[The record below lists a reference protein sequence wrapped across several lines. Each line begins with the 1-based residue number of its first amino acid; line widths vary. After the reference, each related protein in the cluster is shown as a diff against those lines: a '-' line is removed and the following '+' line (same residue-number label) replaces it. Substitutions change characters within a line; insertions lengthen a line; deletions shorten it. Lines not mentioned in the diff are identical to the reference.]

1 MTCEIRHFGIQE
13 PKGWDGPHA
22 HPALQESDANLID
35 TPYYESE
42 NEEESGDEIDE
53 MTSDYNDTDSD
64 CQSVDETKASKR
76 VVRPRRPIKVYQK
89 ILTDESDYIPE

>member
-13 PKGWDGPHA
+13 PKGWDGTHA
-22 HPALQESDANLID
+22 HPALQESDVNLID

-42 NEEESGDEIDE
+42 DEDEESDDE
-53 MTSDYNDTDSD
+53 MTSEYNDTDSD

-76 VVRPRRPIKVYQK
+76 VVRPKRLVKVYQN